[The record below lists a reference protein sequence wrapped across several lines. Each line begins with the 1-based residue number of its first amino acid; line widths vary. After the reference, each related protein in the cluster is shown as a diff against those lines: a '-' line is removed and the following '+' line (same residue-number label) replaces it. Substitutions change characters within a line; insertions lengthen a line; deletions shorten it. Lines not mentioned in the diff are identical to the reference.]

1 MSSMSSATLVERL
14 AVWWRTRPR
23 LLGEVRTSQEKA
35 LIEKWKAGIAS
46 ALGVPR
52 EAIRDDVA
60 DQYLGQWVR
69 LLVKPEYH
77 KALGLEQEGKQ
88 GEKVEQGKQA
98 TSDAGKQEGKQS
110 TQEKQEAPSKEAP
123 SNRKAKKITREAS
136 SDGQRANG
144 QRSRGLEGHN

>member
-1 MSSMSSATLVERL
+1 MSSTSSATLVERL

-23 LLGEVRTSQEKA
+23 LLGEVRTPQEKA

-60 DQYLGQWVR
+60 DQYLGQWLR

-77 KALGLEQEGKQ
+77 KALGLDQEQ
-88 GEKVEQGKQA
+88 GEKVEQGKQV
-98 TSDAGKQEGKQS
+98 TSDAGKQGKQEGGQS
-110 TQEKQEAPSKEAP
+110 TSQEEQKSKAS
-123 SNRKAKKITREAS
+123 SNRKAKKQEADQEAS
-136 SDGQRANG
+136 SQ
-144 QRSRGLEGHN
+144 

>member
-1 MSSMSSATLVERL
+1 MSSATSFVEMV
-14 AVWWRTRPR
+14 ATWWRTRPR

-69 LLVKPEYH
+69 LLIKPQYH

-88 GEKVEQGKQA
+88 GEKVEQGNQA
-98 TSDAGKQEGKQS
+98 TS
-110 TQEKQEAPSKEAP
+110 TQEKQEASSKEA
-123 SNRKAKKITREAS
+123 SRKAKKITREAS
-136 SDGQRANG
+136 GDGQRTNG
-144 QRSRGLEGHN
+144 R